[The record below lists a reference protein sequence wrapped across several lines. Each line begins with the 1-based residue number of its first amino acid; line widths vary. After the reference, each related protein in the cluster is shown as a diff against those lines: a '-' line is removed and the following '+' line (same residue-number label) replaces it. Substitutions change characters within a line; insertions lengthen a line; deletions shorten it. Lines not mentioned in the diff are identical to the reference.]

1 MTQDPFYELLGHLLQ
16 EANYNQWFC
25 LKLVN
30 KGCLLSCTEC
40 ELINIPLLNTQYTV
54 DRSFYVCNLMI
65 IFTVRKAENN
75 WIDALGSEIIH
86 FMYKKKK
93 K

>member
-40 ELINIPLLNTQYTV
+40 ELIKIPLLNTQYTV
-54 DRSFYVCNLMI
+54 DRS
-65 IFTVRKAENN
+65 
-75 WIDALGSEIIH
+75 S
-86 FMYKKKK
+86 
-93 K
+93 